1 MKKKIKNCIPLFLAY
16 FLGVLSYNVYSLW
29 NFENF
34 DLTSEV
40 ECSMVYNASL
50 MKDYFYDAYIA
61 GKEYELSSCT
71 EELESI
77 KGK

>member
-1 MKKKIKNCIPLFLAY
+1 
-16 FLGVLSYNVYSLW
+16 
-29 NFENF
+29 
-34 DLTSEV
+34 
-40 ECSMVYNASL
+40 MVYNASL